1 MRQPVRKT
9 DPQGGRGSA
18 SDASRV
24 PRGAGTGGRR
34 RLRGRRVGTRLA
46 TLILLPTV
54 VAVLVAVVQPV
65 GAVTA
70 WADQRRL
77 AEIAALTERLGT
89 LAHETGAERTL
100 TAWYLADPTSARRE
114 RVAEQR
120 ARVDAAARRVTAL
133 LAPLE
138 AGGDPRLGRKAK
150 AVRER
155 LAGIETLRAEAFRD
169 GAEPRIA
176 LDGYRPVVDAFLAL
190 ADELGRYGDADLG
203 GDAVA
208 LGALSRAKEELSRQI
223 GGLLVAVAADR
234 FDAEA
239 KSAFL
244 VARERELA
252 ETALF
257 QSEASAATLARYHRA
272 VGGERVAETDRIRG
286 LVSADGRDLDE
297 IAPDGGDDARHWYE
311 NATAV
316 LEQLRTVERDLAG
329 DLAGRAADLR
339 DRARTR
345 ALVAGGGCALLL
357 ALALLITGLVAASL
371 ARPLRRLHAAAVGA
385 TGDRPGTAAPEPASP
400 DSADGGEIG
409 ELARAF
415 DELHRETA
423 RLAAEQERLRGD
435 VAALLGDLSRRAAE
449 TAEHQRLLLAELE
462 RGEYDERRLGAL
474 VRLGRL
480 ADRMRRTGENLLLAT
495 GQEPPAPTGRPAPLT
510 QVVRAALAQVA
521 DGERVIVHVRHD
533 PVVAGEAV
541 RDVTHLLAELAESA
555 LAAGA
560 TPVIVT
566 SSAGE
571 SGGVLLSVS
580 DHGPGMTDEEL
591 AAANAALAAAPEADG
606 AVPRHLGLAAAG
618 RLARRHGIQVRLR
631 RREEGGVGAMVLLP
645 DALLSAGPAS
655 GMGLSAGPASGMGL
669 SAGPASGVA
678 LPAGNP
684 PGAGLFGAP
693 YGTGAH
699 GGTVPRADAHG
710 DGGRPSGPD
719 VHTAAPVDT
728 PWPGSLPPPG
738 SATGGD
744 TASGAGRAAFPAA
757 ALARDEDLRDPQ
769 RRQEPWDPWK
779 PRSPAGAGTGVP
791 PAAERAT
798 PAGGAEYLPIFAS
811 VESEWFRRAGRPAPA
826 GGASAE
832 EEIVVVQ
839 GEEGGRAARRA
850 GGWSSPADAGWRA
863 AQAIGNPVADGVT
876 DAGLPKRVPRA
887 NLVPGSVGTDA
898 TSRRY
903 PAPALSPEGV
913 RDRLAGF
920 QQGVRQGRAAARG
933 LRNQEQAHPG
943 GMPGVDGYKEDP

>member
-1 MRQPVRKT
+1 MRKT

-409 ELARAF
+409 ELTRAF

-480 ADRMRRTGENLLLAT
+480 ADRMRRTGENLLLVA
-495 GQEPPAPTGRPAPLT
+495 GQEPLRSFGNPAPLT
-510 QVVRAALAQVA
+510 EVVRAALAQVA
-521 DGERVIVHVRHD
+521 DGDRVIVQVRHD
-533 PVVAGEAV
+533 VVVAGEAV
-541 RDVTHLLAELAESA
+541 RDVAHLLAELVENA
-555 LAAGA
+555 LDASGGGGA
-560 TPVIVT
+560 PVIVT

-580 DHGPGMTDEEL
+580 DHGAGMTDEEL
-591 AAANAALAAAPEADG
+591 AEANAALAAAPVAEG
-606 AVPRHLGLAAAG
+606 TVPRHLGLAAAG
-618 RLARRHGIQVRLR
+618 RLARRHGVQVRLR

-645 DALLSAGPAS
+645 DALLRPGGPA
-655 GMGLSAGPASGMGL
+655 GASF
-669 SAGPASGVA
+669 AAD
-678 LPAGNP
+678 
-684 PGAGLFGAP
+684 P
-693 YGTGAH
+693 YGTGAY
-699 GGTVPRADAHG
+699 GGGAYGGGVPAADAVPAGPAHG
-710 DGGRPSGPD
+710 TSGHERHATP
-719 VHTAAPVDT
+719 TAPVDT
-728 PWPGSLPPPG
+728 PWPGSLPLPG
-738 SATGGD
+738 STTGNAT
-744 TASGAGRAAFPAA
+744 SPAA
-757 ALARDEDLRDPQ
+757 PARDEDLRDPQ

-779 PRSPAGAGTGVP
+779 PRSPAGAGAGAP
-791 PAAERAT
+791 PAVEEAT
-798 PAGGAEYLPIFAS
+798 PVGGAEYLPIFAS

-826 GGASAE
+826 GGGASAE
-832 EEIVVVQ
+832 EEIVVVH
-839 GEEGGRAARRA
+839 GEEGGRAARRT

-863 AQAIGNPVADGVT
+863 AQAIGNPVAGGMT

-898 TSRRY
+898 TSRQY

-933 LRNQEQAHPG
+933 MRNQEQAHPG